1 MKRLDLL
8 TPIGIIGGLAVFI
21 FGVISETELNGF
33 VQFIDISSIII
44 VLGGV
49 IAALFI
55 SFPLKEMKKMFV
67 VIKQAFSHDD
77 YNLRELIE
85 LFIRLSEKARREGL
99 LSLEAEV
106 EQLDDKFIKKG
117 ILLAIDGIE
126 PDVVIEIMNAD
137 IAAMEERHR
146 KGRSLLERAG
156 EFAPAWGMIGTLIGL
171 VLMLNDLNEPSSLG
185 PKMAIALLTTLYGS
199 LLANLFFNPMAAKL
213 EEKTEKE
220 VFTKQMIIEG
230 IIGIQSGQNPK
241 LLSEKLTAFIS
252 EQNKNEDDT
261 QIEKKGA

>member
-21 FGVISETELNGF
+21 FGVISETGLNGF

-126 PDVVIEIMNAD
+126 PDIVIEIMNAD

-220 VFTKQMIIEG
+220 VFTKQIIIEG

>member
-1 MKRLDLL
+1 
-8 TPIGIIGGLAVFI
+8 
-21 FGVISETELNGF
+21 
-33 VQFIDISSIII
+33 
-44 VLGGV
+44 
-49 IAALFI
+49 
-55 SFPLKEMKKMFV
+55 

>member
-1 MKRLDLL
+1 LHSFM
-8 TPIGIIGGLAVFI
+8 
-21 FGVISETELNGF
+21 
-33 VQFIDISSIII
+33 
-44 VLGGV
+44 
-49 IAALFI
+49 IALPTSYF
-55 SFPLKEMKKMFV
+55 
-67 VIKQAFSHDD
+67 
-77 YNLRELIE
+77 YT
-85 LFIRLSEKARREGL
+85 
-99 LSLEAEV
+99 LSLHDA
-106 EQLDDKFIKKG
+106 LPI
-117 ILLAIDGIE
+117 
-126 PDVVIEIMNAD
+126 
-137 IAAMEERHR
+137 
-146 KGRSLLERAG
+146 
-156 EFAPAWGMIGTLIGL
+156 WMIGTLIGL